1 MVASE
6 VEDRQCQESSRASVV
21 MTAMTELI
29 KKSTEHPMTLYVN
42 SYVKM
47 MHKKHP
53 QGEKFKM
60 IEALMKSDAKTKV
73 VTDMHPI
80 ARFFFSPNT
89 SSAYGSSRSRKEAKE
104 NSKNN
109 IEEAKKQLGDLLMR
123 IDKSE
128 DSQWLA
134 QYLIDTAPSSCSEI
148 VEMLEKYLAACKR

>member
-1 MVASE
+1 M
-6 VEDRQCQESSRASVV
+6 EDRPRQESSRASVV

-53 QGEKFKM
+53 QGEEFKM
-60 IEALMKSDAKTKV
+60 IKVLMESDAKTNV

-80 ARFFFSPNT
+80 ARFIFSPNT
-89 SSAYGSSRSRKEAKE
+89 SSAYGSDRDRKQSLE
-104 NSKNN
+104 NIKNN
-109 IEEAKKQLGDLLMR
+109 IEEAKKRLGDLLSR

-128 DSQWLA
+128 DSQWLS
-134 QYLIDTAPSSCSEI
+134 QYLIDTAPAYCSEI
-148 VEMLEKYLAACKR
+148 VEMLEQYLESCKG